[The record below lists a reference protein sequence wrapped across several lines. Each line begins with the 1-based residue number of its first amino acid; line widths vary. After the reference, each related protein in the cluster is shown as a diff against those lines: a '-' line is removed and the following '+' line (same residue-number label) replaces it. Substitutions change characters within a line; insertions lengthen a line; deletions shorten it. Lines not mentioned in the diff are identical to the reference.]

1 MTQESLNN
9 ILSIVE
15 NRFKNMLVVGTLIY
29 LQLSQLC
36 LVWEEEGEV
45 RGEDAVLHVAEHL
58 LVLLRPKLPEII
70 YWKAFKLNFNIFHIF
85 NSLA

>member
-1 MTQESLNN
+1 
-9 ILSIVE
+9 
-15 NRFKNMLVVGTLIY
+15 MLVVGTLIY

-58 LVLLRPKLPEII
+58 LVLLRPKLPEIMH
-70 YWKAFKLNFNIFHIF
+70 WKAFKQNFNIFHIF

>member
-1 MTQESLNN
+1 
-9 ILSIVE
+9 
-15 NRFKNMLVVGTLIY
+15 MLVVGTLIY

-58 LVLLRPKLPEII
+58 LVLLRPKLPEIMH
-70 YWKAFKLNFNIFHIF
+70 WKAFKQNFNIFT
-85 NSLA
+85 SLIL